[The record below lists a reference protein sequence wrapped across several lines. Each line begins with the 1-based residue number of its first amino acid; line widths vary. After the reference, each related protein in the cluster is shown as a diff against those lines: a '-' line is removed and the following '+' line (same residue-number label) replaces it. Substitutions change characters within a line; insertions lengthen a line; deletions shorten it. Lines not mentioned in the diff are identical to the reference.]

1 MDDQTTPSATP
12 EPTKPT
18 GEPADATTPTPVA
31 PQQPAPQPVEPP
43 AAVTQPLPPTAT
55 PPAPAA
61 PQPPAAQHA
70 GPAYPQSAPH
80 PSAPMPGAPQ
90 AAPHSPYPAP
100 QHYGPYPAAAQHGH
114 APHPAAAPHG
124 QYPPGASF
132 GPYQQTAVASAPKAP
147 KPPLRVKR
155 GAAAGALSGALAL
168 GLLVGGGAAWGIASL
183 HDGSS
188 DRSGVQ
194 DADWPN
200 GQTWQGP
207 GDGIPNPGQGPQ
219 SGGGSDGQ
227 TDPGT
232 TSSRTTSPATDD
244 QQVGVVTI
252 ASTLGYQGGES
263 EGTGMV
269 LTSGGLVLTNNH
281 VVEGATAV
289 QVTVESTGTTYE
301 ATVVGYDASADVA
314 LLQLKDASGLKTV
327 TLDDDNGVTT
337 GDTVTAIGNAEGG
350 GDLVAASGD
359 VTGTDQTMTARTSS
373 SSGETLSGLIEF
385 SAAVVS
391 GDSGGPV
398 LDDEGEVVGMTT
410 AASVGGTTTVG
421 YAIDIVDALAVA
433 HQIQSGT
440 ETGTVQIGLPA
451 FLGVGLAQDTGAG
464 AVVQGVIDGTPAATA
479 GLGAGDVIT
488 AVDGTAITSSDDL
501 QNALSSHEPGDTV
514 TLTWTD
520 AQTGA
525 SQQATVTLVEGPV
538 G

>member
-1 MDDQTTPSATP
+1 
-12 EPTKPT
+12 
-18 GEPADATTPTPVA
+18 
-31 PQQPAPQPVEPP
+31 
-43 AAVTQPLPPTAT
+43 
-55 PPAPAA
+55 
-61 PQPPAAQHA
+61 
-70 GPAYPQSAPH
+70 
-80 PSAPMPGAPQ
+80 MPGAPYPLG
-90 AAPHSPYPAP
+90 APHAPYPAPSHGP
-100 QHYGPYPAAAQHGH
+100 QHYGPYPVASTPQGH
-114 APHPAAAPHG
+114 APHQAGPQGHPAGAPQGH
-124 QYPPGASF
+124 YPPGASF
-132 GPYQQTAVASAPKAP
+132 GPYGPAATAHAPKAP

-183 HDGSS
+183 HDASN

-194 DADWPN
+194 DADWPD

-207 GDGIPNPGQGPQ
+207 NGELPNPGQGPQ
-219 SGGGSDGQ
+219 RGNGSDGSDGQ
-227 TDPGT
+227 NGPGT
-232 TSSRTTSPATDD
+232 TSSQTTSPATDA

-263 EGTGMV
+263 AGTGMV

-281 VVEGATAV
+281 VVEGATAIE
-289 QVTVESTGTTYE
+289 VTVESTGKTYE
-301 ATVVGYDASADVA
+301 ASVVGYDATHDVA

-327 TLDDDNGVTT
+327 TLDDDGGVST
-337 GDTVTAIGNAEGG
+337 GDTVTAVGNAEGG

-391 GDSGGPV
+391 GDSGGPLV
-398 LDDEGEVVGMTT
+398 DDEGEVVGITT

-421 YAIDIVDALAVA
+421 YAIDIVDAMAVV
-433 HQIQSGT
+433 HQIESGT

-451 FLGVGLAQDTGAG
+451 FLGVGLAQDNGSG
-464 AVVQGVIDGTPAATA
+464 AVVQGALDGTPAATA
-479 GLGAGDVIT
+479 GIGAGDVIT
-488 AVDGTAITSSDDL
+488 AVDGTAITSGDDL
-501 QNALSSHEPGDTV
+501 QKALSSHQPGDSV

-520 AQTGA
+520 AQTGS
-525 SQQATVTLVEGPV
+525 SQQATVTLIEGPV